1 MDNLTHSIIGFGV
14 GEVVHRGLPAE
25 PGTLAQRVRHRLLL
39 VSCALAS
46 NFPDLDLF
54 LTRLLPD
61 PLGYLLNHRGHTHTV
76 LWAVPQAVLLAALLW
91 LCWPAARALLRDSRA
106 ARLGLAISVSVGLAL
121 HLLMDFTNSYGVH
134 PWYPFDGRWLYGDM
148 VFIIE
153 PLFWVAIGVPMA
165 LIMRWRWLRVTGLL
179 ALFAALVLFAARGY
193 IGWMSFAAL
202 LLIAAVCGA
211 AQWRAGERGRGGLLL
226 ALGVSVGFI
235 AVQGVASHK
244 GRAWLTEELERA
256 DPASRVLDV
265 AMTAF
270 PSQPLCWAYV
280 SIESNGTRY
289 RLRRGVLPLGAVAC
303 PAGLSAAPE
312 TVSGSVQ
319 ELRALKASDC
329 QVDAWLRFGRMPILA
344 NGELSDYRF
353 ATTPRG
359 NFTTLRIGPAAS
371 CPQGIPAWGY
381 PRADLFGV
389 SSDIRTKGN

>member
-1 MDNLTHSIIGFGV
+1 MDNITHSIIGFGV
-14 GEVVHRGLPAE
+14 GEVVHRSLPVEAE
-25 PGTLAQRVRHRLLL
+25 ALTQRVRHRLLL

-76 LWAVPQAVLLAALLW
+76 LWAVPQALLLAALLC
-91 LCWPAARALLRDSRA
+91 LCWPAARTLLRSSGA
-106 ARLGLAISVSVGLAL
+106 ARLGLAISIGVGLML

-165 LIMRWRWLRVTGLL
+165 LIMRWRWLRMAGLL
-179 ALFAALVLFAARGY
+179 ALFAALLFFAARGY
-193 IGWMSFAAL
+193 LGWMSFMAL
-202 LLIAAVCGA
+202 LLIAAACGV
-211 AQWRAGERGRGGLLL
+211 AQWRAGEQGRGGLLL
-226 ALGVSVGFI
+226 ALGISTVFI
-235 AVQGVASHK
+235 AVQGVASHA
-244 GRAWLTEELERA
+244 GRAQITAQLQRS

-280 SIESNGTRY
+280 SIESNGAQY
-289 RLRRGVLPLGAVAC
+289 RLQRGVASVAPAWLAADAC
-303 PAGLSAAPE
+303 PAGLREPTQTA
-312 TVSGSVQ
+312 SGSVQ
-319 ELRALKASDC
+319 ELRALKAANC
-329 QVDAWLRFGRMPILA
+329 QVDAWLRFGRMPILRD
-344 NGELSDYRF
+344 GVLSDFRF

-359 NFTTLRIGPAAS
+359 NFTSLPVTREAP
-371 CPQGIPAWGY
+371 CPQGVPAWGY
-381 PRADLFGV
+381 PRADLF
-389 SSDIRTKGN
+389 